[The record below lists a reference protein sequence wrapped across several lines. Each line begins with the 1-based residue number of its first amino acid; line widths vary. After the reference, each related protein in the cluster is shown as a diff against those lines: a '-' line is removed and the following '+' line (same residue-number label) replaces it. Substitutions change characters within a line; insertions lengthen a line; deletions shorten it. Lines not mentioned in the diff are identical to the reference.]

1 MNAVSQLML
10 LQLENGV
17 REETEGGK
25 AAEMKWVYFKGQ
37 IVKVVRK

>member
-1 MNAVSQLML
+1 ML
-10 LQLENGV
+10 LQLEKGLGN
-17 REETEGGK
+17 ETEGGD